1 MAVAFDACFG
11 SPLAL
16 WDLSMPV
23 RRSAGCHR
31 MPTEPPTWRDRLCR
45 RCRPSRIIP
54 IPSSTFNVWKRG
66 KPTVRLASDTTPF
79 SSQTDWTDAAGFTS
93 IERSEGWVSGA
104 IDDPADFLATR
115 QTSRPSSAWNRGWHR
130 LQGLRRQTEPWQ
142 SVCVRTGLPHP

>member
-54 IPSSTFNVWKRG
+54 IPSSTFNVRKRG
-66 KPTVRLASDTTPF
+66 ETHGSSGFGHNPVLFPDRLDGCRGIYLHRTIRGMGF
-79 SSQTDWTDAAGFTS
+79 WT
-93 IERSEGWVSGA
+93 
-104 IDDPADFLATR
+104 
-115 QTSRPSSAWNRGWHR
+115 H
-130 LQGLRRQTEPWQ
+130 
-142 SVCVRTGLPHP
+142 